1 MPTPRI
7 TNSKK
12 TPNPSNPLS
21 PTSRRN
27 RHREEAELRK
37 MLRDGR
43 PIGSQMRLIAGRPG
57 KSAREVARLTRKAV

>member
-1 MPTPRI
+1 MPRV

-12 TPNPSNPLS
+12 TPNPANPLS

-37 MLRDGR
+37 ILRDGR
-43 PIGSQMRLIAGRPG
+43 PLASQLALIAKRPG
-57 KSAREVARLTRKAV
+57 KSAREVTRLMRRKAA